1 MTLPPPS
8 TGAPPSSRRAGREGS
23 SRSHAPGPGASVPP
37 PSTGAPPSSRRA
49 GLRKVA
55 FDTSPPSAPP
65 VSEGQG
71 QVQRLVA
78 WCDAH
83 KGAFFISLLIM
94 QTGIKLREFDGTARD
109 DRAVL
114 AKLWPALDVLLTS
127 AELDDLR
134 RTVR

>member
-1 MTLPPPS
+1 MTL
-8 TGAPPSSRRAGREGS
+8 
-23 SRSHAPGPGASVPP
+23 PP

-65 VSEGQG
+65 SGSEGQG

-83 KGAFFISLLIM
+83 KGSFFISLLIM